1 MDEKSLIRIFLSFTV
16 MLASWSV
23 DGHQPV
29 LNSES
34 RTAKSPYIIEEPEIS
49 KAIFSELMGES
60 HYYRIE
66 SDSRFEF
73 YVGITVPKIDNCP
86 ISKNDPTAHAEI
98 EVLRK
103 AGKKLLNYRLPK
115 TTLYVTL
122 EPCTMCLGAMIHARI
137 ERVVFGAS
145 DPKSGVC
152 GSTIDLSSESIFNHQ
167 ISVSGGVLEHEC
179 KNILQSFFKLRR
191 K

>member
-1 MDEKSLIRIFLSFTV
+1 MSEDEKWMRSAINEANIAKDRGEI
-16 MLASWSV
+16 
-23 DGHQPV
+23 PV
-29 LNSES
+29 GSIIVQNNQII
-34 RTAKSPYIIEEPEIS
+34 AK
-49 KAIFSELMGES
+49 A
-60 HYYRIE
+60 H
-66 SDSRFEF
+66 
-73 YVGITVPKIDNCP
+73 NCP

-98 EVLRK
+98 EVLRR

-115 TTLYVTL
+115 TILYVTL
-122 EPCTMCLGAMIHARI
+122 EPCAMCLGAMIHARI

-167 ISVSGGVLEHEC
+167 ISVSGGVLEYEC

-191 K
+191 R

>member
-1 MDEKSLIRIFLSFTV
+1 MNEDEKWMKIAIKEAL
-16 MLASWSV
+16 LAFKKNEV
-23 DGHQPV
+23 PVGAVLVQDNILVAQAHNQPI
-29 LNSES
+29 
-34 RTAKSPYIIEEPEIS
+34 K
-49 KAIFSELMGES
+49 
-60 HYYRIE
+60 
-66 SDSRFEF
+66 
-73 YVGITVPKIDNCP
+73 
-86 ISKNDPTAHAEI
+86 KNDTTAHAEI

-103 AGKKLLNYRLPK
+103 AGKKLNNYRFPK

-122 EPCTMCLGAMIHARI
+122 EPCAMCLGAMIHARI

>member
-1 MDEKSLIRIFLSFTV
+1 MIEDEKWMRF
-16 MLASWSV
+16 A
-23 DGHQPV
+23 
-29 LNSES
+29 
-34 RTAKSPYIIEEPEIS
+34 IIEANIAKDKGEVPVGSIIIQNNQIIA
-49 KAIFSELMGES
+49 KA
-60 HYYRIE
+60 H
-66 SDSRFEF
+66 
-73 YVGITVPKIDNCP
+73 NCP
-86 ISKNDPTAHAEI
+86 ISKNDSTAHAEI

-122 EPCTMCLGAMIHARI
+122 EPCAMCLGAMIHARI

-152 GSTIDLSSESIFNHQ
+152 GSTIDLSSKSIFNHQ

>member
-1 MDEKSLIRIFLSFTV
+1 MMEDEKW
-16 MLASWSV
+16 MQYA
-23 DGHQPV
+23 
-29 LNSES
+29 
-34 RTAKSPYIIEEPEIS
+34 IIEANIAKDKGEVPVGSIIVQNNQIIA
-49 KAIFSELMGES
+49 KA
-60 HYYRIE
+60 H
-66 SDSRFEF
+66 
-73 YVGITVPKIDNCP
+73 NCP

-103 AGKKLLNYRLPK
+103 AGEKLHNYRLPK

-122 EPCTMCLGAMIHARI
+122 EPCSMCLGAMVHARI
-137 ERVVFGAS
+137 ERVVYGAS

-152 GSTIDLSSESIFNHQ
+152 GSTINLSSESIFNHQ

>member
-1 MDEKSLIRIFLSFTV
+1 MNEDEKWMKIAIEEAHLAMDENEIPVGAVLVQNNKLITQAHNR
-16 MLASWSV
+16 
-23 DGHQPV
+23 
-29 LNSES
+29 
-34 RTAKSPYIIEEPEIS
+34 
-49 KAIFSELMGES
+49 
-60 HYYRIE
+60 
-66 SDSRFEF
+66 
-73 YVGITVPKIDNCP
+73 P
-86 ISKNDPTAHAEI
+86 IKNNDPTAHAEI

-103 AGKKLLNYRLPK
+103 AGKKLQNYRLPK

-122 EPCTMCLGAMIHARI
+122 EPCTMCLGAMTHARI

-167 ISVSGGVLEHEC
+167 ILVSGGVLEHEC

>member
-1 MDEKSLIRIFLSFTV
+1 MIEDEKWMKIAIDEAHLAIDENEIPVGAVIVKDNKLIARAHNRPII
-16 MLASWSV
+16 
-23 DGHQPV
+23 
-29 LNSES
+29 NS
-34 RTAKSPYIIEEPEIS
+34 
-49 KAIFSELMGES
+49 
-60 HYYRIE
+60 
-66 SDSRFEF
+66 
-73 YVGITVPKIDNCP
+73 
-86 ISKNDPTAHAEI
+86 DPTAHAEI
-98 EVLRK
+98 EALRK

-122 EPCTMCLGAMIHARI
+122 EPCAMCLGAMIHARI

-167 ISVSGGVLEHEC
+167 ISVSGGVLEYEC

-191 K
+191 R

>member
-1 MDEKSLIRIFLSFTV
+1 MDEKWMKIAISEALLAMNENEIPVGAVLVQDNKLIVQAHNR
-16 MLASWSV
+16 
-23 DGHQPV
+23 
-29 LNSES
+29 
-34 RTAKSPYIIEEPEIS
+34 
-49 KAIFSELMGES
+49 
-60 HYYRIE
+60 
-66 SDSRFEF
+66 
-73 YVGITVPKIDNCP
+73 P
-86 ISKNDPTAHAEI
+86 IQNNDPTSHAEI

-103 AGKKLLNYRLPK
+103 AGEKLQNYRLPK

-122 EPCTMCLGAMIHARI
+122 EPCAMCFGAMIHGRI
-137 ERVVFGAS
+137 ERLVFGAS

>member
-1 MDEKSLIRIFLSFTV
+1 MIEDEKWMRYAINEANIAKDRGEI
-16 MLASWSV
+16 
-23 DGHQPV
+23 PV
-29 LNSES
+29 GSIIVQNNQII
-34 RTAKSPYIIEEPEIS
+34 AK
-49 KAIFSELMGES
+49 A
-60 HYYRIE
+60 H
-66 SDSRFEF
+66 
-73 YVGITVPKIDNCP
+73 NCP

-103 AGKKLLNYRLPK
+103 AGEILHNYRLPK

-122 EPCTMCLGAMIHARI
+122 EPCSMCLGAMIHARI
-137 ERVVFGAS
+137 ERVVFGVS

-179 KNILQSFFKLRR
+179 KNILQSFSKLRR

>member
-1 MDEKSLIRIFLSFTV
+1 MIEDEKWMRFAIKEANIAKDKGEV
-16 MLASWSV
+16 
-23 DGHQPV
+23 PV
-29 LNSES
+29 GSIIIQNNQII
-34 RTAKSPYIIEEPEIS
+34 AK
-49 KAIFSELMGES
+49 A
-60 HYYRIE
+60 H
-66 SDSRFEF
+66 
-73 YVGITVPKIDNCP
+73 NCP

-122 EPCTMCLGAMIHARI
+122 EPCAMCVGAMVHARI
-137 ERVVFGAS
+137 ERVVFGAI

-167 ISVSGGVLEHEC
+167 ISISGGVLEHEC
-179 KNILQSFFKLRR
+179 KNILQSFFKLKRN
-191 K
+191 

>member
-1 MDEKSLIRIFLSFTV
+1 MTRDEKWMKVAISEALLAMDENEVPVGAILVQENNLITQ
-16 MLASWSV
+16 A
-23 DGHQPV
+23 HNQPIK
-29 LNSES
+29 N
-34 RTAKSPYIIEEPEIS
+34 
-49 KAIFSELMGES
+49 
-60 HYYRIE
+60 
-66 SDSRFEF
+66 
-73 YVGITVPKIDNCP
+73 
-86 ISKNDPTAHAEI
+86 NDPTAHAEI
-98 EVLRK
+98 EVLRI
-103 AGKKLLNYRLPK
+103 AGKKLQNYRLAK

-122 EPCTMCLGAMIHARI
+122 EPCAMCLGAMIHARI

-167 ISVSGGVLEHEC
+167 ISFSGGVLELEC

>member
-1 MDEKSLIRIFLSFTV
+1 MKIAIDEAHLAIDENEIPVGAVLVKDNKLIARAHNRPII
-16 MLASWSV
+16 
-23 DGHQPV
+23 
-29 LNSES
+29 NS
-34 RTAKSPYIIEEPEIS
+34 
-49 KAIFSELMGES
+49 
-60 HYYRIE
+60 
-66 SDSRFEF
+66 
-73 YVGITVPKIDNCP
+73 
-86 ISKNDPTAHAEI
+86 DPTAHAEI
-98 EVLRK
+98 EALRK

-167 ISVSGGVLEHEC
+167 ISISGGVLEHEC

-191 K
+191 N

>member
-1 MDEKSLIRIFLSFTV
+1 MTKDEKWMKIALDEAHLAMEENEIPVGAVLVQDNKLIAQAHNRPII
-16 MLASWSV
+16 
-23 DGHQPV
+23 
-29 LNSES
+29 NS
-34 RTAKSPYIIEEPEIS
+34 
-49 KAIFSELMGES
+49 
-60 HYYRIE
+60 
-66 SDSRFEF
+66 
-73 YVGITVPKIDNCP
+73 
-86 ISKNDPTAHAEI
+86 DPTAHAEI

-103 AGKKLLNYRLPK
+103 AGEILHNYRLPK

-122 EPCTMCLGAMIHARI
+122 EPCSMCLGAMVHARI
-137 ERVVFGAS
+137 ERVVYGAS

-152 GSTIDLSSESIFNHQ
+152 SSTIDLSTESIFNHQ